1 MVNNIVSPFVSK
13 FVCDNVVLDFSE
25 LGTKMCVSDF
35 TGLHS
40 VACAHDNNMLYKNLL
55 LVPFVVFNSLHRSTS
70 VHGDAYRIALSN
82 GLQECESGSKDTCH
96 IYCDIENKEESYSF
110 SCGGATECH
119 FHCEEKKCLAG
130 GYLDVY
136 DSTKRLYVDSS
147 GEDCMKGT
155 TVYTPSYGN
164 ATFTLSGSKG
174 FKGMNI
180 KSNENAQ
187 NVIVNCFADIDA
199 KDDCKEMTI
208 NAANANYLE
217 ITVAQYLEF
226 ASSSVYCP
234 TSSNYSGPNEAP
246 CILNVIKGGIID
258 DVHII
263 TEQGIPHDFWVNDDD
278 GGTISEFWIQC
289 YDDVWSEY
297 PFTSKSA
304 CWNTLQTTQPT
315 IQPIKYITDN
325 PTNNPT
331 STTSP
336 SAHPSTV
343 PTHEPTSHPIT
354 NGPSIHPSKYPT
366 QTPSTARP
374 TLHVNVR
381 TPSPTNHERSVTDH
395 VIMETTHGKKED
407 MNSSDNSSGMSMDL
421 DVILITVGVL
431 LVGCCICLFLC
442 YWYRKERMWKE
453 LRHVVYDQERSVH
466 LGKPLMNDAPL
477 KGQNVIQIF
486 DSYDANNLLVP
497 DGTQNMINSSSLGL
511 QTGNAT
517 QTVSF
522 TGIAPEK
529 SHGES
534 ISLVD
539 GEAMYLGDGD
549 LALVKEINKEHQTRN
564 GDHEAL
570 DEDAFLVTGD
580 EGEIHGVV
588 TPGVDLEM
596 SDHDEENDLATSFT
610 KQSTRGFIE

>member
-1 MVNNIVSPFVSK
+1 
-13 FVCDNVVLDFSE
+13 
-25 LGTKMCVSDF
+25 MCVSDF

-246 CILNVIKGGIID
+246 CILNVIKGGIIEN
-258 DVHII
+258 VHII

-354 NGPSIHPSKYPT
+354 NEPSIHPSKYPT

-381 TPSPTNHERSVTDH
+381 TPSPTNHERIVTDH
-395 VIMETTHGKKED
+395 VIKKTTHGKKED

-486 DSYDANNLLVP
+486 DSYDANKSFVP
-497 DGTQNMINSSSLGL
+497 AVSIKTKDSWDTPNAEEALISKRTLSLCDDHASVGESMDVKDL
-511 QTGNAT
+511 DVVAGMNEFNETHGNALHKLLCL
-517 QTVSF
+517 
-522 TGIAPEK
+522 E
-529 SHGES
+529 
-534 ISLVD
+534 VD
-539 GEAMYLGDGD
+539 
-549 LALVKEINKEHQTRN
+549 T
-564 GDHEAL
+564 
-570 DEDAFLVTGD
+570 DEGSGVTGD
-580 EGEIHGVV
+580 GGEMHDDEEEILA
-588 TPGVDLEM
+588 PGIGLEI
-596 SDHDEENDLATSFT
+596 SDHNEENDLATSLP
-610 KQSTRGFIE
+610 KQNTQGFIE